1 MGMCFMLWSATG
13 VLCTGPAYLKMI
25 EAAKAEQGQLIL
37 VVLGPL
43 TNVALAC
50 KLDSQLPSRSKPHL
64 QNWALWL
71 HQSL

>member
-1 MGMCFMLWSATG
+1 
-13 VLCTGPAYLKMI
+13 MI

-50 KLDSQLPSRSKPHL
+50 KLDSQLPSRSKLAPAEVGTVITSEL
-64 QNWALWL
+64 VMQVFKAVT
-71 HQSL
+71 